1 MNHSSNSMQTTIHGE
16 QRGESNTR
24 LQGRRLILAW
34 VFWGVIAF
42 FELVALV
49 YSLTGAVM
57 QLQVLCTSS
66 CTIQQLSVDAVKT
79 LQHAGLSL
87 GDYIAFY
94 LIVILISTLLCYTIA
109 AILLWRSEVRR
120 FQPSGVPGYDRRRRL
135 Q

>member
-1 MNHSSNSMQTTIHGE
+1 MNYPSTSMRTTVRGE
-16 QRGESNTR
+16 QCGESNTH

-34 VFWGVIAF
+34 VFWGVIALI
-42 FELVALV
+42 ELAALV

-66 CTIQQLSVDAVKT
+66 CAIQLLSADVVKT

-94 LIVILISTLLCYTIA
+94 IAAILISTLLCYTIA
-109 AILLWRSEVRR
+109 AVLLWHR
-120 FQPSGVPGYDRRRRL
+120 FELSYFA
-135 Q
+135 